1 MGVMFFFRRSDV
13 FLNIVSHVSEL
24 EAYAKVMAVC
34 PYRSTLAII
43 CELLPRLLPC
53 DDLEPR
59 LAINRLT
66 RIRHYLVYPRQ
77 WTSSCLSTCAK
88 CQIRFSTRYL
98 VKIGASIALR
108 VWAIR

>member
-1 MGVMFFFRRSDV
+1 MDAESDSENSKSRRVIVSTAAKLSRKRCDAMGVMFFFRRSDV

-24 EAYAKVMAVC
+24 EASAKVMAVC

-59 LAINRLT
+59 LAIND
-66 RIRHYLVYPRQ
+66 
-77 WTSSCLSTCAK
+77 
-88 CQIRFSTRYL
+88 
-98 VKIGASIALR
+98 
-108 VWAIR
+108 